1 MEPSLH
7 AQHKLLDLNALW
19 IGERIG
25 ALEILCLL
33 SGAARGHKVRLF
45 GYRRYDEVPEA
56 IEQVDAREI
65 LPEAGIIRHGRT
77 GSPSLFSN
85 RFRYELIRRGFGAW
99 TDADMLFLKP
109 VRTGNGTVFAALEE
123 GTDEIATGFL
133 AYDPDSA
140 FAREVCD
147 WAFRDEM
154 IPPWLKPG
162 EKAWFHARKLVGLRP
177 RVADLP
183 WGSIGPFL
191 FTYLARKH
199 GLIRHSSPWQRFNPV
214 PHKEKALPFL
224 ADGNAERFITPD
236 TEAVHLWHQGLKGG
250 MDGRN
255 GFQKRVLLFEENSF
269 IWKVAKEL
277 DLTTSVVWRV

>member
-1 MEPSLH
+1 MESPLL
-7 AQHKLLDLNALW
+7 APQKLLDLNALW

-33 SGAARGHKVRLF
+33 SGVARGHKVRLF
-45 GYRRYDEVPEA
+45 GYRRYDDVPEA

-65 LPEAGIIRHGRT
+65 LSEDGIIRHRKT

-109 VRTGNGTVFAALEE
+109 VRSGNGTVFSALEA

-133 AYDPDSA
+133 AYEADSD
-140 FAREVCD
+140 FAREVCE

-154 IPPWLKPG
+154 IPPWLKPS
-162 EKAWFHARKLVGLRP
+162 ERAWFHARKLIGLRP
-177 RVADLP
+177 HVSQLP
-183 WGSIGPFL
+183 WGSLGPFL
-191 FTYLARKH
+191 FTYLAKKH
-199 GLIRHSSPWQRFNPV
+199 GVIRHSSPWQRFNPV

-224 ADGNAERFITPD
+224 ADGNAERFLTSD

-255 GFQKRVLLFEENSF
+255 GFQKRVLPFEENSLV
-269 IWKVAKEL
+269 WKVAKEL